1 MCGRSHVMCGRSHVI
16 CGRSYVM
23 CGRSHVMCGKV
34 KKSRVICHMGK
45 EAGVCGNK
53 STSDRHMQD
62 MGTDFTL
69 IHESAKAACC
79 LVFILVI

>member
-1 MCGRSHVMCGRSHVI
+1 
-16 CGRSYVM
+16 
-23 CGRSHVMCGKV
+23 MCGKV

-62 MGTDFTL
+62 TGIDFTL